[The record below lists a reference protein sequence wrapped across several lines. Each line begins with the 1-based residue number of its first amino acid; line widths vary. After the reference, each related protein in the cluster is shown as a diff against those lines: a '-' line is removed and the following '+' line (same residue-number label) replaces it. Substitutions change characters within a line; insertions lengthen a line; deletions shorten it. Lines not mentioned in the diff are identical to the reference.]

1 MELLRALGSLI
12 EAPSGE
18 HGAVARALDLPTPP
32 PPAVHGRVIAFQR
45 RPCASIYLG
54 ADGMIGGE
62 VRDRIA
68 GFRQAL
74 KLDACPE
81 PDHLASL
88 LALAAGLGEWRK
100 EEVGGGD
107 RAAALLLAQART
119 TLAWEHLSPWIRP
132 YLASFEHCG
141 SPFHEAW
148 AALLE
153 QAVDAFEGD
162 LELPDYLPIALREA
176 PELPDPLAQGGAA
189 FARGL
194 LAPVRAGM
202 IVTRDDLNR
211 LAGDLGLAC
220 RAGERRYAL
229 VGFLAQDAAGT
240 LAWLAEHA
248 RRWADRLAG
257 RGPQPVAAWWAGRAS
272 AAAALLARLAQE
284 ERSAATVAVS

>member
-12 EAPSGE
+12 ETPSEE
-18 HGAVARALDLPTPP
+18 HGAVAKALGLPP
-32 PPAVHGRVIAFQR
+32 PPTPAVHGRAVAFQR

-54 ADGMIGGE
+54 ADGMIGGD

-68 GFRQAL
+68 GFRRAL
-74 KLDACPE
+74 KLDPCPE

-88 LALAAGLGEWRK
+88 LALAAGLGEWRGD
-100 EEVGGGD
+100 EVAGGG
-107 RAAALLLAQART
+107 RATGLLLAQART

-132 YLASFEHCG
+132 YLASFERCG

-162 LELPDYLPIALREA
+162 LELPDYLPVALREA
-176 PELPDPLAQGGAA
+176 PELPEPMVHGGDA

-202 IVTRDDLNR
+202 IATRDDLSR

-229 VGFLAQDAAGT
+229 VGLLAQDAAGT

-257 RGPQPVAAWWAGRAS
+257 RGPQPVAAWWVGRAS
-272 AAAALLARLAQE
+272 SAAGLLARLAKE
-284 ERSAATVAVS
+284 ERSAAVAVP

>member
-12 EAPSGE
+12 ETPSEE
-18 HGAVARALDLPTPP
+18 HEAVAKALDLPPAPTP
-32 PPAVHGRVIAFQR
+32 AGHGRVVAFQR

-54 ADGMIGGE
+54 ADGMIGGD

-68 GFRQAL
+68 GFRRAL
-74 KLDACPE
+74 KLDPCAE

-88 LALAAGLGEWRK
+88 LALAAGLGEWRGD
-100 EEVGGGD
+100 EVAGGD
-107 RAAALLLAQART
+107 RAATLLLAQART

-132 YLASFEHCG
+132 YLASFERCG

-162 LELPDYLPIALREA
+162 LELPDYLPVALREA
-176 PELPDPLAQGGAA
+176 PELPDPLVHGGDA

-202 IVTRDDLNR
+202 IATRDDLNR
-211 LAGDLGLAC
+211 LASDLGLAC

-229 VGFLAQDAAGT
+229 VGLLAQDAAGT

-272 AAAALLARLAQE
+272 SAAGLLARLAKE
-284 ERSAATVAVS
+284 ERSAAAVAAP